1 MAKKVDIE
9 KESMIKML
17 TPETFNLDVKQLSAK
32 MPVMD
37 AILFYC
43 EQNKLEYET
52 VASLISTDLK
62 RLLRKEAEE
71 LNFIPTTSKLPIN
84 VKKNKRELGKY
95 LVTSNS
101 RR

>member
-1 MAKKVDIE
+1 MMETMAKKVDIE

-43 EQNKLEYET
+43 EQNQRWSRTDGRSTY
-52 VASLISTDLK
+52 ASRSTC
-62 RLLRKEAEE
+62 
-71 LNFIPTTSKLPIN
+71 II
-84 VKKNKRELGKY
+84 VK
-95 LVTSNS
+95 
-101 RR
+101 

>member
-1 MAKKVDIE
+1 MMETMAKKVDIE

-62 RLLRKEAEE
+62 RLLRIEAEE

-84 VKKNKRELGKY
+84 V
-95 LVTSNS
+95 
-101 RR
+101 

>member
-1 MAKKVDIE
+1 MMETMAKKVDIE

-62 RLLRKEAEE
+62 RLLRKEAE
-71 LNFIPTTSKLPIN
+71 
-84 VKKNKRELGKY
+84 
-95 LVTSNS
+95 
-101 RR
+101 

>member
-43 EQNKLEYET
+43 EQKKLEYET

-84 VKKNKRELGKY
+84 V
-95 LVTSNS
+95 
-101 RR
+101 